1 MKTALKA
8 IVVLGLSLRRS
19 DLFAITV
26 KAMQP
31 CVELAEGYAA
41 TGVERKGVPDFQT
54 AQTTR
59 ASLFASATAAVLCP
73 RRCARASAQVLSRSG
88 VAVRRAPSSTE
99 RAPWISRV
107 LR

>member
-31 CVELAEGYAA
+31 CVE
-41 TGVERKGVPDFQT
+41 
-54 AQTTR
+54 
-59 ASLFASATAAVLCP
+59 
-73 RRCARASAQVLSRSG
+73 
-88 VAVRRAPSSTE
+88 
-99 RAPWISRV
+99 
-107 LR
+107 